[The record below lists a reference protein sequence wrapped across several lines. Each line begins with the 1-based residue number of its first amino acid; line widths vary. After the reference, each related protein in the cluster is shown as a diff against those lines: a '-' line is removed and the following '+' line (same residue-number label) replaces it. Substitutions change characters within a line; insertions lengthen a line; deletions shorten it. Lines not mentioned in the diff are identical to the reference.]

1 LIEEG
6 GEAEGTDAEG
16 ASGKDVPSGSEGR
29 LLATESVE
37 HGERGLFLEI
47 SAMRAQV

>member
-1 LIEEG
+1 
-6 GEAEGTDAEG
+6 
-16 ASGKDVPSGSEGR
+16 

-37 HGERGLFLEI
+37 HGERGLFFEI